1 MQSLGWI
8 LNGIWA
14 TTNRMKSL
22 WWMMNGISSI
32 ENRMQSLRWILNG
45 IWSTRNQKE
54 RAPKSRLAKTR
65 EKKRK
70 MKVPY
75 KIGLDKCSMVFWR
88 ILLPVVT
95 SYYIAF
101 FRVFLGI

>member
-1 MQSLGWI
+1 MGFGLPG
-8 LNGIWA
+8 
-14 TTNRMKSL
+14 TK
-22 WWMMNGISSI
+22 
-32 ENRMQSLRWILNG
+32 
-45 IWSTRNQKE
+45 K
-54 RAPKSRLAKTR
+54 RAPKSQLAKTR

-88 ILLPVVT
+88 SLLPVVT